1 MALLLT
7 WDMSINYRVATFNIL
22 VGLIA
27 LAATL
32 ATVAVE
38 LVSAQNSTDQQQ
50 ASSVGNSGSSSNS
63 TSSNSTGTGSG
74 TKVSIVEEASE
85 MGDQAYDPNP
95 VKVKVGDTVTWT
107 NDDIQAHTITS
118 GTDYSDPNMGKEFD
132 SSPGLST
139 LLSTNQTFS
148 HKFTTA
154 GEFPYFCQL
163 HPTMVGKVVVS

>member
-1 MALLLT
+1 MC
-7 WDMSINYRVATFNIL
+7 IKHRVATFNIL
-22 VGLIA
+22 VGLLA

-32 ATVAVE
+32 ATIAVE

-50 ASSVGNSGSSSNS
+50 ASSIGNSGSDNS
-63 TSSNSTGTGSG
+63 TRSSSTSTGSG

-107 NDDIQAHTITS
+107 NDDSQAHTITS
-118 GTDYSDPNMGKEFD
+118 GTDSSDPNIGKEFD

-139 LLSTNQTFS
+139 LLSTNQKFS
-148 HKFTTA
+148 HKFDTA

-163 HPTMVGKVVVS
+163 HPTMIGKVVVS

>member
-1 MALLLT
+1 
-7 WDMSINYRVATFNIL
+7 MSTKHRVATFNIL
-22 VGLIA
+22 VVLA

-32 ATVAVE
+32 ATIAVE
-38 LVSAQNSTDQQQ
+38 SASAQNSTNEQQSSNIGSNGTST
-50 ASSVGNSGSSSNS
+50 ASGNSSS
-63 TSSNSTGTGSG
+63 TAAG

-95 VKVKVGDTVTWT
+95 VKIKSGDSVTWT
-107 NDDIQAHTITS
+107 NDDSQIHTVTS
-118 GTDYSDPNMGKEFD
+118 GTGSDDPNLGKDFD
-132 SSPGLST
+132 SSMLSQ
-139 LLSTNQTFS
+139 NQTFS

>member
-1 MALLLT
+1 MPIKHRA
-7 WDMSINYRVATFNIL
+7 ATFDIL
-22 VGLIA
+22 VGLLA

-32 ATVAVE
+32 ATIAVE
-38 LVSAQNSTDQQQ
+38 SVSAENSTDQQQ
-50 ASSVGNSGSSSNS
+50 ASIGNRGISNS
-63 TSSNSTGTGSG
+63 TSSNSTSTGSG

-107 NDDIQAHTITS
+107 NNDSQAHTVTS
-118 GTDYSDPNMGKEFD
+118 GTDSSDPNIGKAFD

-139 LLSTNQTFS
+139 LLSTNQKFS
-148 HKFTTA
+148 HKFDTA

-163 HPTMVGKVVVS
+163 HPTMVRKVIVS

>member
-1 MALLLT
+1 MPIKHRA
-7 WDMSINYRVATFNIL
+7 ATFNIL
-22 VGLIA
+22 VGLLA

-32 ATVAVE
+32 ATIAVE
-38 LVSAQNSTDQQQ
+38 SVSAENSTDQQQ
-50 ASSVGNSGSSSNS
+50 ASIGNSGSSNS
-63 TSSNSTGTGSG
+63 TSSNSTSTGSG

-107 NDDIQAHTITS
+107 NKDSQAHTVTS
-118 GTDYSDPNMGKEFD
+118 GTDSSDPNIGKAFD

-139 LLSTNQTFS
+139 LLSTNQKFS
-148 HKFTTA
+148 HKFDTA

-163 HPTMVGKVVVS
+163 HPTMVGKVIVS

>member
-1 MALLLT
+1 MC
-7 WDMSINYRVATFNIL
+7 IKHRVATFNIL

-32 ATVAVE
+32 ATIAVE

-50 ASSVGNSGSSSNS
+50 ASSIGNSGSDNS
-63 TSSNSTGTGSG
+63 TRSSSTSTGSG

-107 NDDIQAHTITS
+107 NDDSQAHTITS
-118 GTDYSDPNMGKEFD
+118 GTDSSDPNMGKEFD

-139 LLSTNQTFS
+139 LLSTNQKFS
-148 HKFTTA
+148 HKFDTA

-163 HPTMVGKVVVS
+163 HPTMIGKVVVS

>member
-1 MALLLT
+1 
-7 WDMSINYRVATFNIL
+7 MSMKNKVAVFSIL
-22 VGLIA
+22 AVLA
-27 LAATL
+27 LAVILGTII
-32 ATVAVE
+32 VVGS
-38 LVSAQNSTDQQQ
+38 VSAQNSTEQQ
-50 ASSVGNSGSSSNS
+50 SSEADINGTDNSGNSTNS
-63 TSSNSTGTGSG
+63 TAAG

-85 MGDQAYDPNP
+85 MSDQAYNPNP
-95 VKVKVGDTVTWT
+95 VKVKSGDTVIWS
-107 NDDIQAHTITS
+107 NDDIQAHTVTS